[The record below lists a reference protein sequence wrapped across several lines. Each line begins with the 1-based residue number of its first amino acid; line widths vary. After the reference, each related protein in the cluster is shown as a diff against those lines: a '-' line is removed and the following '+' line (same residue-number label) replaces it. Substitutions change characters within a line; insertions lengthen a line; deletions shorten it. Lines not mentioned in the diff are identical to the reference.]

1 VPDLITALDIE
12 SKTFSR
18 SIRGYDPD
26 QVDEFLDQ
34 IAETLRLMAQQITD
48 LEREAL
54 LYEGQLKEYN
64 NLKDTLQETLL
75 MAQKSAEAK
84 TEAAK
89 QEADAIISEARAK
102 SERIVFEAMNERDLH
117 RREAAS
123 FADLKR
129 VFKGDMVAL
138 LSKFSSILNSIEDKP
153 EES

>member
-1 VPDLITALDIE
+1 
-12 SKTFSR
+12 
-18 SIRGYDPD
+18 
-26 QVDEFLDQ
+26 
-34 IAETLRLMAQQITD
+34 
-48 LEREAL
+48 
-54 LYEGQLKEYN
+54 
-64 NLKDTLQETLL
+64 

-102 SERIVFEAMNERDLH
+102 SERIVFEAMERAGSSSA
-117 RREAAS
+117 EVVS

-129 VFKGDMVAL
+129 VFKGDMAAL